1 MRKILLTMMI
11 ILGGA
16 IHASAQ
22 CVPDVSITQPG
33 IYPDTTTNLPVGTA
47 GVFYSTDIQLKVIT
61 DTFASGFNVDV
72 VNITIN
78 SVSGLPAG
86 FSYTCTPANCVFPGG
101 SNGCIRLFGTNATP
115 GTYDLTVNVT
125 LNGLV
130 FGSFPVSQAA
140 TIEGYRIVLD
150 APAGPV
156 ADFSASS
163 TSICKGESVTFTDLS
178 ANGPNSLTWSFP
190 GGNPSASSDPNPV
203 VNYSTP
209 GVYSVT
215 LTASNG
221 NGSDQI
227 TKTNYITVN
236 GKPDATITPGGV
248 IKFCP
253 GESTVLSAAS
263 DPNYTYQWYK
273 YAVLLTG
280 ETNQNLV
287 VSTAGNYRVKV
298 TDQTTGCSK
307 VSVDR
312 LVRLHPLPNIAI
324 SAAGP
329 TSFCSGESVNLV
341 ATTGITNTVQWT
353 KGGVDISGAT
363 GNLYEA
369 TASGFYRAVAT
380 SQNGCSRTSTGI
392 SVKAWPLPNGGITQS
407 GSLSICQGDSV
418 TLSVI
423 NFDPANTYQW
433 EESQVSIAG
442 ATGQSYAAKSAG
454 KYTFLA
460 ESQQGCTKR
469 SPARIVSIT
478 CREALTTL
486 VTTLSL
492 GIHPNPASGQVYL
505 DIEKS
510 ESGKVVVEVFDLTG
524 RLQSTL
530 LDESLE
536 PGKFTFSTDL
546 AGFKPGIYL
555 VKMSSGNQTKVQR
568 LVIE

>member
-1 MRKILLTMMI
+1 MRKTLLLFMMI
-11 ILGGA
+11 IGGA

-22 CVPDVSITQPG
+22 CVPDASITQPG

-47 GVFYSTDIQLKVIT
+47 GVFYSSDIQLKVIT

-72 VNITIN
+72 VDITVN

-86 FSYTCTPANCVFPGG
+86 FSYACTPSSCVFPGG
-101 SNGCIRLFGTNATP
+101 SNGCIRLSGSNPTP
-115 GTYDLTVNVT
+115 GTYNLTVNVT

-140 TIEGYRIVLD
+140 TIEGYRIVLG

-156 ADFSASS
+156 ADFAASS
-163 TSICKGESVTFTDLS
+163 TTVCKGESVTFTDLS
-178 ANGPNSLTWSFP
+178 SNGPDTWSWSFP
-190 GGNPSASSDPNPV
+190 GGTPSSSTDQNPV
-203 VNYSTP
+203 VTYSTP
-209 GVYSVT
+209 GIYDVT
-215 LTASNG
+215 LTASNV
-221 NGSDQI
+221 NGSDAI
-227 TKTNYITVN
+227 TKTGYITVN
-236 GKPDATITPGGV
+236 GKPNATITPGGV

-253 GESTVLSAAS
+253 GESTVLSAAT

-273 YAVLLTG
+273 YGVLLSG

-298 TDQTTGCSK
+298 TDQSTGCTK
-307 VSVDR
+307 ASVDR

-324 SAAGP
+324 AANGP
-329 TSFCSGESVNLV
+329 RSFCSGESVNLV

-369 TASGFYRAVAT
+369 TSSGFYKAVAT

-392 SVKAWPLPNGGITQS
+392 TVKAWPLPNGGITQS
-407 GSLSICQGDSV
+407 GSLAICHGDSV

-423 NFDPANTYQW
+423 NFDPSNTYQW
-433 EESQVSIAG
+433 EESQSPIAG
-442 ATGQSYAAKSAG
+442 ATGQNYAAKSAG

-460 ESQQGCTKR
+460 ESPEGCTKR
-469 SPARIVSIT
+469 SPARIVSVT
-478 CREALTTL
+478 CRESLTTAGAAF
-486 VTTLSL
+486 SL

-510 ESGKVVVEVFDLTG
+510 ESGKVVVEVFELTG
-524 RLQSTL
+524 RLQSTI

-536 PGKFTFSTDL
+536 SGKFTFSTEL